1 MRKPGKV
8 GLWLVLMASV
18 SVPLPAL
25 AQEGPPPEVPGR
37 VESDPQLAAASKAW
51 HDVWRANVETHLR
64 SIAARG
70 TPRDLLVAGWLW
82 PMQYDEAGRPEAASW
97 RLARGWVQAAYAASR
112 GDDPLVDWAL
122 LNACAKTDA
131 GCDREVLLE
140 RLAVA
145 DPGNAE
151 PLLTHYS
158 DAVQRNDT
166 VSAERY
172 WQAATSAT
180 RYRSRANE
188 TGLLMAEM
196 LRQVPMPPLD
206 PALAAAIGEDFMLGR
221 AATPHD
227 MPDVVVMA
235 MHAATAIPTLHP
247 LTQRCRAQVGQLPA
261 DTLSACKR
269 IHTLLADDTST
280 LLFPAIALPRLVEW
294 ADTDAERDAARER
307 LRRFAWVY
315 ERTMQLYQRPADT
328 RRMPEDYIDV
338 FLRDGELAA
347 MRRQLEANG
356 IATLPPA
363 GWQPDNP
370 QYRAALT
377 GSPAATR

>member
-1 MRKPGKV
+1 MRKAGRV
-8 GLWLVLMASV
+8 GLWLVLLASV
-18 SVPLPAL
+18 PVSFPAL

-51 HDVWRANVETHLR
+51 HDAWRANVETHLR
-64 SIAARG
+64 SVAARG

-82 PMQYDEAGRPEAASW
+82 PMQYDEAGRPGAASW
-97 RLARGWVQAAYAASR
+97 QLARGWIQAAYSASR
-112 GDDPLVDWAL
+112 GDDPRVDWAL

-140 RLAVA
+140 RVTAA

-151 PLLTHYS
+151 PLLTRYS

-172 WQAATSAT
+172 WQAATRAT

-188 TGLLMAEM
+188 TGLLMAET
-196 LRQVPMPPLD
+196 LRQIPMPPLD

-221 AATPHD
+221 AATPQD
-227 MPDVVVMA
+227 MPDAVVMA
-235 MHAATAIPTLHP
+235 MNAAIAIPALHP
-247 LTQRCRAQVGQLPA
+247 ITQRCRAQVGRLPA
-261 DTLSACKR
+261 DILSACKR
-269 IHTLLADDTST
+269 LYTLLADDTST
-280 LLFPAIALPRLVEW
+280 LLFPAISLPRLVEW
-294 ADTDAERDAARER
+294 ADTDAERDVARER

-315 ERTMQLYQRPADT
+315 ESTMQLYQRPPAT

-347 MRRQLEANG
+347 MQRQLEANG
-356 IATLPPA
+356 IAILPPV
-363 GWQPDNP
+363 GWQPDDP

-377 GSPAATR
+377 GTPAATR